1 MYLIAICKNYFM
13 YALSFGKIAINI
25 LVVCES
31 KLIAV
36 LT

>member
-1 MYLIAICKNYFM
+1 MYLIAICKNYFI
-13 YALSFGKIAINI
+13 YALGFGKIAINI
-25 LVVCES
+25 LVVCDS

>member
-1 MYLIAICKNYFM
+1 MYLIVICKNYFI
-13 YALSFGKIAINI
+13 YALSLGKIAINI
-25 LVVCES
+25 LVVCDS